1 VRVTHGKQ
9 VAVLKPDGR
18 RDGVL
23 KVPDTIFDKQAR
35 GSRNDIGSRVAMT
48 AAPDQVLGSA
58 LALQRKR
65 ATILVVDEEGSARR
79 ALADALSREGFR
91 VIAATSGEEAIDVL
105 WRDKERI
112 DWLFTSLVLP
122 GAVDG
127 IRVAEEFRFA
137 HPLRAVVFTSDS
149 PGDRRGSGPSSLLV
163 PKPYRPTEIAA
174 TFRVLSRGNAERGR
188 TASAAFPEAAVSSAE
203 PKRGRCG

>member
-1 VRVTHGKQ
+1 M
-9 VAVLKPDGR
+9 
-18 RDGVL
+18 L
-23 KVPDTIFDKQAR
+23 KVPDTIYDKRPR
-35 GSRNDIGSRVAMT
+35 GSRNDIGSRART

-58 LALQRKR
+58 LAPPRKR

-79 ALADALSREGFR
+79 ALVDALSREGFR

-112 DWLFTSLVLP
+112 DWLFTSLALP

-149 PGDRRGSGPSSLLV
+149 PGDRRCSGPGGVLV
-163 PKPYRPTEIAA
+163 RKPYRPAEIAA
-174 TFRVLSRGNAERGR
+174 TFRFLNRGIAERSR
-188 TASAAFPEAAVSSAE
+188 TASAMFSEGAASSEE
-203 PKRGRCG
+203 PKRGC